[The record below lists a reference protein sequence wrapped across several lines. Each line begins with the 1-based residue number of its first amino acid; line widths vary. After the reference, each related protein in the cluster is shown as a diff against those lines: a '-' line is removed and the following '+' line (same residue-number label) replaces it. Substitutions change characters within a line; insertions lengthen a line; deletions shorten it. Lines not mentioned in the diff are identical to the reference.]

1 MPGPLVSIIVLN
13 YNGKQYLNACLSS
26 LEKTTYENLEVILV
40 DNASTD
46 GSVEFVRKKFP
57 RVRILEN
64 KRNLGYTGANNRAAR
79 FSRGKY
85 LLFLNNDTKVKPNL
99 ITELVSRIEADRSIG
114 ICACKQLTY
123 DGKGFLNMGL
133 SCDPFA
139 WPIKPERE
147 EDIIYSDGASL
158 FIRKDVFVKLGGF
171 DPKYF
176 IFIDD
181 VDLCWRGLL
190 AGYKVVPVPSA
201 IIYHMAG
208 GTIHGGW
215 LKGSK
220 YETSIWRRYLTER
233 NIFRTI
239 CKNYGFLTLLLILP
253 AYFVLISLEIA
264 LLLLFGEIKAIKVYP
279 RAILWNIKNARDT
292 LQWRRKV
299 QQLRKLSDREIMKK
313 MVLTSSKLN
322 VFRMIGVPT
331 FIKDD

>member
-1 MPGPLVSIIVLN
+1 MSVPLVSVIVLN

-26 LEKTTYENLEVILV
+26 LKRSTYMNFEVILV

-57 RVRILEN
+57 EVRILEN
-64 KRNLGYTGANNRAAR
+64 KQNLGYTGANNRAAR

-85 LLFLNNDTKVKPNL
+85 LLFLNNDTKVDPKA

-114 ICACKQLTY
+114 ICACRELSY
-123 DGKGFLNMGL
+123 DGNSFKNMGL

-147 EDIIYSDGASL
+147 EGIIYSNGSSL
-158 FIRKDVFVKLGGF
+158 FIRKDVFIKLGGF

-181 VDLCWRGLL
+181 LDLCWRGLL
-190 AGYKVVPVPSA
+190 AGYKVVPVSSA
-201 IIYHMAG
+201 IIYHMVG
-208 GTIHGGW
+208 GTILGGW
-215 LKGSK
+215 IKGSK
-220 YETSIWRRYLTER
+220 YKTSIWRRYLTER

-239 CKNYGFLTLLLILP
+239 CKNYGVLTLLLILP
-253 AYFVLISLEIA
+253 AYFVLMFIEIT
-264 LLLLFGEIKAIKVYP
+264 LLSLFGEIEAIKVYP
-279 RAILWNIKNARDT
+279 RIILWNIKNAKDT

-299 QQLRKLSDREIMKK
+299 QQSRTLSDREIMKK
-313 MVLTSSKLN
+313 MVLTISKVKTL
-322 VFRMIGVPT
+322 RMVGMPT
-331 FIKDD
+331 FIKDV